1 MEVPQWRTGAALAGN
16 HLCRCR
22 GVRSGVT
29 WTATRARGRCAL
41 RTFVVFDLEFTSW
54 PGALEQDW
62 GEPGQLRE
70 IVQIGALRLREDC
83 SVVEEYE
90 ALVRPLVNPRLSA
103 YFTELTGIDQ
113 EAVDREGG
121 SPAEVLGD
129 FLGFCRG
136 QSVLSY
142 GNDMVVLGENVG
154 WARARG
160 EKVKNGYLA
169 ANFLNIR
176 PWLNSVA
183 PVTATSNV
191 GRLWQVLDL
200 PKPAAGKEHSA
211 LFDCYSFATAL
222 EYLRNTGAALPK
234 GCL

>member
-1 MEVPQWRTGAALAGN
+1 MP
-16 HLCRCR
+16 
-22 GVRSGVT
+22 
-29 WTATRARGRCAL
+29 
-41 RTFVVFDLEFTSW
+41 TFIVFDLEFTTW

-62 GEPGQLRE
+62 GAPGQLRE

-90 ALVRPLVNPRLSA
+90 ALVRPVTNPQLSP

-113 EAVDREGG
+113 EAVDREGV
-121 SPAEVLGD
+121 PAAEALGD

-160 EKVKNGYLA
+160 EEVKNGYLGA
-169 ANFLNIR
+169 HFLNIR
-176 PWLNSVA
+176 PWLNTLA
-183 PVTATSNV
+183 PETATANV
-191 GRLWQVLDL
+191 GRLWQVLGL
-200 PKPAAGKEHSA
+200 PKPAAGREHSA
-211 LFDCYSFATAL
+211 LFDCYSFAAAIKH
-222 EYLRNTGAALPK
+222 LRGTGAALPE
-234 GCL
+234 GCMRRR